1 MDQRAGLV
9 IFIIVVMII
18 QAVSIPG
25 FIKYCR
31 ERKQKEDEEEEIRKL
46 TLEIEKLK
54 KEEKDK

>member
-1 MDQRAGLV
+1 MDERARLA
-9 IFIIVVMII
+9 IFILVVMII
-18 QAVSIPG
+18 HAVCVPG

-31 ERKQKEDEEEEIRKL
+31 ERKKKENEEEEIRKL

>member
-1 MDQRAGLV
+1 M

-18 QAVSIPG
+18 LAVSIPG

>member
-1 MDQRAGLV
+1 MDERARLA
-9 IFIIVVMII
+9 IFILVVMII
-18 QAVSIPG
+18 LAVCVPG

-31 ERKQKEDEEEEIRKL
+31 ERKKKENEEEEIRKL

>member
-1 MDQRAGLV
+1 MDERARLV

-18 QAVSIPG
+18 LAVSIPG

-31 ERKQKEDEEEEIRKL
+31 GRK
-46 TLEIEKLK
+46 K